1 MPSMS
6 FPDLMRLK
14 AELGRPLI
22 MGHRGAMGHAP
33 ENTMAS
39 FALAHRL
46 GVEAIELD
54 VHLSADGV
62 LVVHH
67 DETLDRT
74 TDGQGELAA
83 LTLAQLQQL
92 DAGRHFS
99 AEYAGERIP
108 TLEEVLLWAR
118 GVQLPVVIE
127 FKRNLNV
134 RAIVAAAIAL
144 VDRLDA
150 AADVAFISF
159 DHFVP
164 LGLKQ
169 ARPGWCTG
177 TLFVGRPVDP
187 VHLAASARADGLL
200 PNFYFVEPD
209 MVEAAHAAGK
219 WVGCWAPNTDKELG
233 YALAQGVDMIG
244 TNFPDRLH
252 GLLGRAGA

>member
-1 MPSMS
+1 MPAMS

-14 AELGRPLI
+14 ADLGRPLV

-39 FALAHRL
+39 FRLAHEL
-46 GVEAIELD
+46 GVEAVELD

-74 TDGQGELAA
+74 TDGTGELAA

-92 DAGRHFS
+92 DAGRWFS
-99 AEYAGERIP
+99 PEFGGERIP

-118 GVQLPVVIE
+118 GVSLPVVVE
-127 FKRNLNV
+127 FKRNPNV
-134 RAIVAAAIAL
+134 RAIVEAAVTL
-144 VDRLDA
+144 VDRLGA
-150 AADVAFISF
+150 AEDVAFISF
-159 DHFVP
+159 DHFVV

-177 TLFVGRPVDP
+177 VLYAARPVDA
-187 VHLAASARADGLL
+187 VHLATSAQADGLL
-200 PNFYFVEPD
+200 PNFAFVERD
-209 MVEAAHAAGK
+209 MVDAAHAAGK
-219 WVGCWAPNTDKELG
+219 WVGCWAPNTERELG
-233 YALAQGVDMIG
+233 YALMQGVDMIG

-252 GLLGRAGA
+252 ALVRRHHG

>member
-1 MPSMS
+1 MS

-14 AELGRPLI
+14 AELGRPLV

-39 FALAHRL
+39 FQLANEL

-74 TDGQGELAA
+74 TDGRGELAA

-92 DAGRHFS
+92 DAGRWFS
-99 AEYAGERIP
+99 AEHAGARIP
-108 TLEEVLLWAR
+108 TLEEVLGWAR
-118 GVQLPVVIE
+118 GVKLPVVIE
-127 FKRNLNV
+127 FKRNLNA
-134 RAIVAAAIAL
+134 RAVVEAAIAL
-144 VDRLDA
+144 VDRLGA
-150 AADVAFISF
+150 ADDVAFISF

-169 ARPGWCTG
+169 ARPSWCTG
-177 TLFVGRPVDP
+177 VLYAARPVDAI
-187 VHLAASARADGLL
+187 HLATGAGADGLL
-200 PNFYFVEPD
+200 PNFSFVERD

-219 WVGCWAPNTDKELG
+219 WVGCWAPNTERELG
-233 YALAQGVDMIG
+233 YALSQGVDMIG
-244 TNFPDRLH
+244 TNYPDRLH
-252 GLLGRAGA
+252 ALLRGQEA